1 MSKNLTVAPEVLR
14 DSANELKNKVSS
26 VKGNLDD
33 VTIEVNKVPNSYVG
47 TASEQFIDKY
57 NQMKSKFD
65 SFYQVI
71 EEYANFLIKTADTYQ
86 ETDETLKKQAEDFLA

>member
-14 DSANELKNKVSS
+14 DSSSELKNKVSS
-26 VKGNLDD
+26 VKTNLDD
-33 VTIEVNKVPNSYVG
+33 VTIEVNKVPDYYAGV
-47 TASEQFIDKY
+47 ASEQFINKY

-71 EEYANFLIKTADTYQ
+71 EEYANFLVKTADSYEQ
-86 ETDETLKKQAEDFLA
+86 TDEALRKQAEDYLA